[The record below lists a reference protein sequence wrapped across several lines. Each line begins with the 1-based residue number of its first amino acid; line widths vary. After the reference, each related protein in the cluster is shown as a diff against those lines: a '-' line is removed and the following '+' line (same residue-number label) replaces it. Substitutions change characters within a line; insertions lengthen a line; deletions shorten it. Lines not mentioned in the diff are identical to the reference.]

1 MLKKKICYKSP
12 TNPRCIDLFLTNST
26 GSFQNTTTVATGLSD
41 FHKMILTVSKT
52 TMQRVSLKEIIYR
65 DYKHFEPNNFRS
77 DLRKNLESIN
87 NYELFE
93 KIFLSILNKHAPLK
107 KKVVRANH
115 VPYMTKALRKAIM
128 KHSALENKYL
138 RNNTTENKIHYKK
151 QKKFCS
157 RLYKKERKKFYSNL
171 EINNITDNKTFWK
184 TMKPFLSDKCA
195 LSSRISL
202 VRGDEIISD
211 DIEIAESIN
220 NYYKNVVG
228 KLGLKEYE
236 NSFDI
241 NENNNLDPIDIIT
254 EKYKNHPS
262 IKIINENIPFDSRF
276 SFKEISEDNIKNLN
290 TKKASTFGN
299 IPTKILKD
307 SSEDCSIV
315 LRNIW
320 NFEILGKQHF
330 SQNLKLADVTPVY
343 KKKDPMLA
351 ENYRPVSVLPSVWKV
366 FERIIQNHIKNYV
379 DEILSLYLCGYRKG
393 FSMQFALLSLIEKWR
408 KALVNKGY
416 AGAVLMDLSKAF
428 DTINHELLIAK
439 LHAYRFDKNALKL
452 IFSYIS
458 DRWQRIKLIFHLTW
472 GLNYCK
478 EYHRDL
484 S

>member
-1 MLKKKICYKSP
+1 
-12 TNPRCIDLFLTNST
+12 
-26 GSFQNTTTVATGLSD
+26 
-41 FHKMILTVSKT
+41 MILTVLKT
-52 TMQRVSLKEIIYR
+52 TMQRVSPKEIIYR

-87 NYELFE
+87 DYESFE
-93 KIFLSILNKHAPLK
+93 KIFLFILNKHAPLK

-115 VPYMTKALRKAIM
+115 APYMTKALRKAFM

-138 RNNTTENKIHYKK
+138 RNNTTENKIHDKK
-151 QKKFCS
+151 QKKLCS

-202 VRGDEIISD
+202 VSGYEIISD
-211 DIEIAESIN
+211 DIEIAESTN
-220 NYYKNVVG
+220 NYYKNAVG

-241 NENNNLDPIDIIT
+241 NQNNNLDPVDIIT
-254 EKYKNHPS
+254 EKHKNHPS
-262 IKIINENIPFDSRF
+262 IKIINENIQFDSRF
-276 SFKEISEDNIKNLN
+276 SFKEISKDDIKKELKNLN

-320 NFEILGKQHF
+320 NFEILGKEHF

-351 ENYRPVSVLPSVWKV
+351 ENYRPVSVLPSVSKV
-366 FERIIQNHIKNYV
+366 FK
-379 DEILSLYLCGYRKG
+379 
-393 FSMQFALLSLIEKWR
+393 
-408 KALVNKGY
+408 
-416 AGAVLMDLSKAF
+416 
-428 DTINHELLIAK
+428 
-439 LHAYRFDKNALKL
+439 
-452 IFSYIS
+452 
-458 DRWQRIKLIFHLTW
+458 
-472 GLNYCK
+472 
-478 EYHRDL
+478 
-484 S
+484 